1 MKRAMT
7 LIVPVLS
14 LAAGVL
20 CSSWIASAIAQPDP
34 AEVEAR
40 KAFAE
45 LNDRQ
50 DRVRSKARELVKDEA
65 ELRRLRSIHDAV
77 MAQPDLLEKLQRVKL
92 WIAEAD
98 SETLER
104 LRPSGEFAEDW
115 QEAVELEFFR
125 AANTVPEI
133 DILLDFVPNGAKFT
147 VTEEQ
152 FYQFMDEIMLV
163 HAPSDVQAE
172 VNSYD
177 NRCAAALAKCN
188 WIASGLMGGRQINP
202 GQMFRAVDDVYTSLY
217 RDLADSV
224 DREAITKWEDARRSN
239 SRTSLAWRVIHS
251 GMIHFAERL
260 REQFP
265 APKEEQLVDAYNLLS
280 RDEQIELMVDPGT
293 ARHQLELLA
302 IRESGDESI
311 RALLDEFQE
320 LIRKF
325 EEIRRRYSFKGGR
338 GSRGSG
344 PGGGPPRSDGRGRPD
359 RPPESP
365 PR

>member
-1 MKRAMT
+1 MMRAIT
-7 LIVPVLS
+7 LIVPLLS
-14 LAAGVL
+14 LATGVL
-20 CSSWIASAIAQPDP
+20 CSSWIASAIARPDP

-50 DRVRSKARELVKDEA
+50 KIRVRRKAKELEKDEA

-77 MAQPDLLEKLQRVKL
+77 IAEPELREKLERLKQ
-92 WIAEAD
+92 WIAQAD
-98 SETLER
+98 SETLEK
-104 LRPSGEFAEDW
+104 LRPSGEFAENW
-115 QEAVELEFFR
+115 RAAVELEFFR
-125 AANTVPEI
+125 AANAVPEI
-133 DILLDFVPNGAKFT
+133 DILLDFVPDGAKFT

-188 WIASGLMGGRQINP
+188 WIASGLMGGRQENP

-265 APKEEQLVDAYNLLS
+265 APKEQQLVDAYNLLS
-280 RDEQIELMVDPGT
+280 RDKQIELMVNPST

-338 GSRGSG
+338 GSG
-344 PGGGPPRSDGRGRPD
+344 PGGGPPLGPDGRGRPD
-359 RPPESP
+359 RPPERP